1 MSPALPVAPSG
12 GQAALLVAIGAVPG
26 AWLRFRLINH
36 LEPLLPRRHWG
47 TVGVN
52 LIACF
57 SLGLLVGLE
66 PNCGAGA
73 GRLMLLLITGF
84 LGSFSTFS
92 TFVGELWSALA
103 QRQAGEAL
111 RLGVS
116 SIPGGLLALRLGVL
130 LSQP

>member
-1 MSPALPVAPSG
+1 MSPPLPVATPG

-36 LEPLLPRRHWG
+36 LEPLLPRKHWG

-57 SLGLLVGLE
+57 SLGLLVGLA
-66 PNCGAGA
+66 PSCGAGA
-73 GRLMLLLITGF
+73 NRLMLLLITGF

-92 TFVGELWSALA
+92 TFVGELWGALA
-103 QRQAGEAL
+103 QRQAGEAAL
-111 RLGVS
+111 LGVS
-116 SIPGGLLALRLGVL
+116 SILGGLLALQLGVL
-130 LSQP
+130 LSHP

>member
-1 MSPALPVAPSG
+1 MNPSPVAPMAT

-47 TVGVN
+47 TFGVN

-66 PNCGAGA
+66 PGCGAGA
-73 GRLMLLLITGF
+73 QRLTLLLVTGF

-92 TFVGELWSALA
+92 SFIGELWATLA
-103 QRQAGEAL
+103 RRQWGEAVA
-111 RLGVS
+111 LGGGS
-116 SIPGGLLALRLGVL
+116 CLGGLLALRLGVL

>member
-1 MSPALPVAPSG
+1 ML
-12 GQAALLVAIGAVPG
+12 
-26 AWLRFRLINH
+26 FRSVINH

-47 TVGVN
+47 TFGVN

-66 PNCGAGA
+66 QACGTG
-73 GRLMLLLITGF
+73 GNRLMLLLVTGF

-103 QRQAGEAL
+103 QRQGGEAL
-111 RLGVS
+111 LLGVG
-116 SIPGGLLALRLGVL
+116 SILGGLLVLRLGVL
-130 LSQP
+130 LSHP